1 MTNNI
6 SNETNTHTIY
16 SNASNF
22 PLLFLNIVDK
32 CNEKDYS
39 SVRLPLEIL
48 TLVVGLPTNLA
59 LLWLLVR
66 GEKALSPSEVS
77 GLNLAVL
84 NILYCVSLP
93 LYVYLSLSQ
102 PTGMLLIVSEA
113 ISVFNIIGCPL
124 FLTSMCVERYLAAAH
139 AVLYMKLGSK
149 WEHRVFCSA
158 VIWILTL
165 GIALIAYQERLPKI
179 ALYLSIIL
187 DVFLLIMLA
196 CLMGIVCALSKKG
209 PGEAGQ
215 TGGRGGSPIKNRAL
229 KNTLLIL
236 IPTAVI
242 YAPLLAIA
250 PYVLTLK
257 DGDKEVSDSHCL
269 ILNLINAFP
278 SLGACIGPV
287 FYMSRAKQLPCWKKI
302 AEKEQTTTQ
311 EQQHPK

>member
-1 MTNNI
+1 MTNSI

-16 SNASNF
+16 SNTSNF
-22 PLLFLNIVDK
+22 PLLLLAIVDM

-39 SVRLPLEIL
+39 CVRLPLEIF

-93 LYVYLSLSQ
+93 LYVYISLSQ
-102 PTGMLLIVSEA
+102 ATETLLLVSEA
-113 ISVFNIIGCPL
+113 ISVLNIIGCPL
-124 FLTSMCVERYLAAAH
+124 LLTSMCVERYMAAAH

-165 GIALIAYQERLPKI
+165 GMALITYQERLPKI
-179 ALYLSIIL
+179 ALYLSIVL
-187 DVFLLIMLA
+187 DVCLLIMLA
-196 CLMGIVCALSKKG
+196 CLIGIVCALSKKG
-209 PGEAGQ
+209 PCEGQ

-269 ILNLINAFP
+269 FLNLMNAFP

-287 FYMSRAKQLPCWKKI
+287 FYMSRAKQLPCWKKM

>member
-1 MTNNI
+1 MTNSI

-16 SNASNF
+16 SNTSNI
-22 PLLFLNIVDK
+22 LSLFLTIVDK

-39 SVRLPLEIL
+39 CVRLPLEIL

-93 LYVYLSLSQ
+93 LFMHNSLSQ
-102 PTGMLLIVSEA
+102 PTGTLLIVSEA
-113 ISVFNIIGCPL
+113 ISILNIIGCPL
-124 FLTSMCVERYLAAAH
+124 LLTSMCVERYLAAAH

-165 GIALIAYQERLPKI
+165 GIAMITYQERLPKI
-179 ALYLSIIL
+179 ALYLSIML
-187 DVFLLIMLA
+187 DVVLLIMLA
-196 CLMGIVCALSKKG
+196 CLMGLVCALSKKG
-209 PGEAGQ
+209 PGEGQ
-215 TGGRGGSPIKNRAL
+215 TGGKGGSSIKNRAL

-250 PYVLTLK
+250 PYVLALK
-257 DGDKEVSDSHCL
+257 DIEVSDSDCL
-269 ILNLINAFP
+269 ILNLMNAFP

-287 FYMSRAKQLPCWKKI
+287 FYMSRAKQLPCWKKT

>member
-6 SNETNTHTIY
+6 SNGTNTHTIY
-16 SNASNF
+16 SNTSNL
-22 PLLFLNIVDK
+22 PLLILTIVDK

-39 SVRLPLEIL
+39 CVRLPLEIL

-66 GEKALSPSEVS
+66 GEKALSPSEVL

-93 LYVYLSLSQ
+93 LFMYNSLSQ
-102 PTGMLLIVSEA
+102 PTGTLLIVSEA
-113 ISVFNIIGCPL
+113 ISILNIIGCPL
-124 FLTSMCVERYLAAAH
+124 LLTSMCVERYFAVAH

-187 DVFLLIMLA
+187 DVSLLIMLA

-209 PGEAGQ
+209 PGEGQ
-215 TGGRGGSPIKNRAL
+215 TGGSSIKNIAL

-242 YAPLLAIA
+242 YSPLLAIA

-257 DGDKEVSDSHCL
+257 HKEVGDSDCL
-269 ILNLINAFP
+269 ILNLMNAFP

-287 FYMSRAKQLPCWKKI
+287 FYMSRANQLPCWKKI